1 MAIEEKTLGL
11 EHPDLASAMNNLA
24 TLYYYQGENTMAESL
39 YKQALEIY
47 EKEYGKDHP
56 LIATILE
63 KMADFYEGTGRKNE
77 AKQLTER
84 AKKIYSNYQ
93 K

>member
-1 MAIEEKTLGL
+1 
-11 EHPDLASAMNNLA
+11 NNLA
-24 TLYYYQGENTMAESL
+24 TLYYYQGENETAESL
-39 YKQALEIY
+39 YRQALGIY

-63 KMADFYEGTGRKNE
+63 KMAEFYEGTGKKDE

-93 K
+93 Q

>member
-1 MAIEEKTLGL
+1 
-11 EHPDLASAMNNLA
+11 MNNLA
-24 TLYYYQGENTMAESL
+24 TLYYYQGENTTAESL

-56 LIATILE
+56 LIATVLE
-63 KMADFYEGTGRKNE
+63 KMAEFYDGTGRKKE
-77 AKQLTER
+77 AKQFTER

-93 K
+93 R